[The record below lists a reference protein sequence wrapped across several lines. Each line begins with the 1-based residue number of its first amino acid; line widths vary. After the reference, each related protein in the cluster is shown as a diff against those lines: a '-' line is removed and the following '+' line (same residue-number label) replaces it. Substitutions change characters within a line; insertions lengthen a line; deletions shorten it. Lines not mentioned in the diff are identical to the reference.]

1 LTASFTRTSYESSL
15 GLSFGIFRRVIA
27 GIDAQGQSLLNEPKI
42 ELIGVVLVE
51 LLMVK
56 KKSGIFGWGF

>member
-1 LTASFTRTSYESSL
+1 LTASSTRTSHESSP
-15 GLSFGIFRRVIA
+15 GSSFGIFRHVIA
-27 GIDAQGQSLLNEPKI
+27 GIDAQGQSLLNKPKI
-42 ELIGVVLVE
+42 ESIGVVLVE